1 MDGERLTVD
10 GERLADRPCAP
21 QLRVR
26 WGVLGVAK
34 IATVKVIP
42 AMQKCARASITAIAS
57 RDQAKADLAAAT
69 LGIPR
74 AYGSY
79 EALIADPDVDAIYI
93 PLPNHLHVEWATR
106 AAEAG
111 KHVLCEKPIGLS
123 AADVDALIAVRDR
136 TGVLIQ
142 EAFMYRSH
150 PQWLRAVEL
159 VRSGRIGEVRAISGA
174 FSYYNDDPANI
185 RNVAEWGGG
194 GLYDI
199 GCYLINSARLLFG
212 SEPQRVSGLVARDQ
226 ASGVDRLT
234 SINLEFEHGH
244 AVGVCGTQHV
254 PYQRVQVLGT
264 RGRLEIEIP
273 FNIPPTRATRLFVDD
288 GSDLYGGAIETIE
301 VPAADQYTIQG
312 DLLSSA
318 ILRRASAP
326 YPLEDSRANM
336 RVIDAVF
343 ASAQPGGAG
352 VITLTE

>member
-1 MDGERLTVD
+1 MDGERVT
-10 GERLADRPCAP
+10 GNGGSKPCAP

-42 AMQKCARASITAIAS
+42 AMQQCARASITAIAS

-123 AADVDALIAVRDR
+123 STDVNTLIEVRDR
-136 TGVLIQ
+136 TAVLIQ
-142 EAFMYRSH
+142 EAFMYRTH
-150 PQWLRAVEL
+150 PQWVAAVEL
-159 VRSGRIGEVRAISGA
+159 VRAGRIGEVRAISAA
-174 FSYYNDDPANI
+174 FSYFNDDPANI
-185 RNVAEWGGG
+185 RNVVQWGGG

-212 SEPQRVSGLVARDQ
+212 GEPRRVSGLVARDPL
-226 ASGVDRLT
+226 SGVDRLT
-234 SINLEFEHGH
+234 SMNLEFDAGH
-244 AVGVCGTQHV
+244 AIGVCGTQHV
-254 PYQRVQVLGT
+254 PYQRVQVFGT

-273 FNIPPTRATRLFVDD
+273 FNIPPTQPTRLFVDD
-288 GSDLYGGAIETIE
+288 GRDLYGGSIETIT
-301 VPAADQYTIQG
+301 VPAADQYTVQG

-318 ILRRASAP
+318 ILRRAAAP

-343 ASAQPGGAG
+343 AATRPDSGG
-352 VITLTE
+352 VITLRQ